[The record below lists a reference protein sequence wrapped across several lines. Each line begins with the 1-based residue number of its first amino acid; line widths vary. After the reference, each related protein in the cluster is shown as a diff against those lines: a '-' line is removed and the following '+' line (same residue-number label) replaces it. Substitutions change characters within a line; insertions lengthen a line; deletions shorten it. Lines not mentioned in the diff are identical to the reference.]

1 MSGQAAG
8 LGQRALQHAFPS
20 SCSQEMVGLS
30 LWEWANFLVPVVGGL
45 CLVLSPGCVFSCL
58 SQDVPAEG
66 RGCWQGGGLL
76 SSFVGRWVLR
86 APADH
91 ADVTALKFPHGSFM
105 FLCLLA
111 L

>member
-45 CLVLSPGCVFSCL
+45 CLVLSPGCVFSVSAKMSL
-58 SQDVPAEG
+58 Q
-66 RGCWQGGGLL
+66 RGED
-76 SSFVGRWVLR
+76 VGRV
-86 APADH
+86 
-91 ADVTALKFPHGSFM
+91 VGCFPPSWGDGFSEPLQTMRVSQH
-105 FLCLLA
+105 
-111 L
+111 